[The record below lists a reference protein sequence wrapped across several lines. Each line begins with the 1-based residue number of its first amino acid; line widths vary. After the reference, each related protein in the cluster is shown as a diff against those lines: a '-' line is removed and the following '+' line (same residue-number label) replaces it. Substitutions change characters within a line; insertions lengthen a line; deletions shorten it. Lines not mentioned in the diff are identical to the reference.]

1 MPNSIREQILQAV
14 TGLLTPVAAAEEALL
29 LRSPTTGIPRE
40 QSPALL
46 VLPESDAITQR
57 PNDRVERQLV
67 VRVVALARE
76 TGGEAPEAIAD
87 RLLVA
92 AHAALLGGVNN
103 NSNLGSLCLG
113 IKELDCEWDVEE
125 ADALAAAIPA
135 RYQITYRTLAHDI
148 SSQG

>member
-14 TGLLTPVAAAEEALL
+14 TGLLSPIAAAAGAQVR
-29 LRSPTTGIPRE
+29 RSPPTGITRE

-46 VLPESDAITQR
+46 VFPESDAITQR

-92 AHAALLGGVNN
+92 VHAALLADL
-103 NSNLGSLCLG
+103 NLGGLCLG
-113 IKELDCEWDVEE
+113 IHEMDCDWDVED
-125 ADALAAAIPA
+125 ADATAAAIPA
-135 RYQITYRTLAHDI
+135 RYQITYRTLAADLSI
-148 SSQG
+148 QG